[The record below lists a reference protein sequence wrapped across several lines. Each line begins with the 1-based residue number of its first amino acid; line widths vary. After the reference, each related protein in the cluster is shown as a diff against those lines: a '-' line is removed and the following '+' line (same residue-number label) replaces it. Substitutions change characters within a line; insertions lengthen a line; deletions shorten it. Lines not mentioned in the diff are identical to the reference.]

1 MAHKVEFSPIEDVSW
16 TSCEDVERAAK
27 VDFPII
33 SSSDLEAFFQL
44 NDIQAQA
51 LGIRITPDTKVEDLA
66 AKLDQI
72 ALIEVDF
79 PSYTDGRGYSQ
90 VRVLR
95 EHMGFQGELRA
106 VGDVLIDQ
114 LRYMKRCGFDVA
126 VLADHVDPADAQAAL
141 ERYGVWYQP
150 AADEHPPAHRLRRF
164 VPNWE
169 I

>member
-1 MAHKVEFSPIEDVSW
+1 MAHKIDLTAVEPANWTRCDDVA
-16 TSCEDVERAAK
+16 VAAK
-27 VDFPII
+27 MDFPII
-33 SSSDLEAFFQL
+33 AFDDLDGFFAINNIEAK
-44 NDIQAQA
+44 A
-51 LGIRITPDTKVEDLA
+51 LGVRITPDTKVEDLA
-66 AKLDQI
+66 ARLDQI
-72 ALIEVDF
+72 ALIEVEF
-79 PSYTDGRGYSQ
+79 PSFADGRGYSQ
-90 VRVLR
+90 ARILR

-114 LRYMKRCGFDVA
+114 LRFFKRCGFDVA
-126 VLADHVDPADAQAAL
+126 VLADHVDPSDAQAAL